1 MSSGLAKFSSVQAK
15 HAQQP
20 VSRPITE
27 GGAYFLSSGLLPC
40 LCGNNQREQEL
51 RGFFFFFSFFSSAL
65 IFHGCP
71 LLFGFR
77 LFDARKRLW
86 MQHIFHP
93 FINFNPKKCPVCR
106 HRKGGSFA
114 FSYKRSQCLDL
125 ESVLDQREDKRER
138 TWP

>member
-15 HAQQP
+15 HAPQT

-27 GGAYFLSSGLLPC
+27 GGACFLSSGLLPC
-40 LCGNNQREQEL
+40 LCGNNQREQGL
-51 RGFFFFFSFFSSAL
+51 GLFSSFFSSAL

-71 LLFGFR
+71 LLFVFR

-93 FINFNPKKCPVCR
+93 FISFDPKKCPVCR

-125 ESVLDQREDKRER
+125 ESVLDQWEDKRER
-138 TWP
+138 TCR